1 MFRPLTSARKLSP
14 EKAASHF
21 FVFGLINMVIAVAA
35 TIPVLIPELG
45 LPLKLQVWPGTWM
58 FVAYFSFLI
67 AGVVGMMAWSY
78 VYRMSGQFLGTL
90 SVSKIVTYSHL
101 ALFETGVLGATGLM
115 GLFPGYIGGTLI
127 HDGIGQ
133 FVVTRQIEW
142 AVIPIGFL
150 IFVAAFAT
158 LTGVLN
164 VVFLGERAVDSAHY
178 NRD

>member
-1 MFRPLTSARKLSP
+1 MLVSLTSSRNLST
-14 EKAASHF
+14 EKAAAQF
-21 FVFGLINMVIAVAA
+21 FNFGLINMVIAVAA
-35 TIPVLIPELG
+35 TVPVLIPELG

-67 AGVVGMMAWSY
+67 AGVIGMMAWSY
-78 VYRMSGQFLGTL
+78 IYLMSRQLLGTQ
-90 SVSKIVTYSHL
+90 SVSRIVTYSHL

-164 VVFLGERAVDSAHY
+164 VVFLGEKVVDSAVSTKE
-178 NRD
+178 